1 VQNLHHKAIKTFNL
15 DGIIR
20 DDSAIGRLKVELI
33 KLKITEMRDL
43 GYVVRL
49 DIDPNFTIQY
59 NETKEY
65 FEFKLTVYGTYIGKT
80 KSKWTMGIDGTVL
93 VPIAK
98 NKLNESSQGRESTLN
113 QK

>member
-1 VQNLHHKAIKTFNL
+1 MQNLHHKAIKTFNL
-15 DGIIR
+15 EGIIK
-20 DDSAIGRLKVELI
+20 DDAAIGRLRLELT
-33 KLKITEMRDL
+33 KLKITEMREL

-80 KSKWTMGIDGTVL
+80 KSKWTIGIDGTIL
-93 VPIAK
+93 VPTAK
-98 NKLNESSQGRESTLN
+98 SKSNESLQGQGSTLN